1 VSGTLNVKQTKTD
14 IYAGADPRDLPAY
27 TVREVSICLDV
38 SMSRLKAWIAG
49 QSNFRKVLTPAALV
63 DAGASRSRVLS
74 FNNVIEIF
82 VLDELRR
89 RGFSLQRLRRVL
101 DYLRREFPSV
111 EHPLVRLDLSIS
123 NRHLYAKWNSRLVN
137 VSLEGQYGMEELL
150 RTFLARVERD
160 PGAAGVFKLYPFVTK
175 QRTADAPKTV
185 VMDPR
190 VSFGRPVLTGSG
202 IPTAVIA
209 DRFRA
214 GESIASIAGD
224 YDRTEAEIEEAIR
237 YETVRVAREAA

>member
-1 VSGTLNVKQTKTD
+1 MRKTKTD
-14 IYAGADPRDLPAY
+14 IYAGIDPRDLPAY
-27 TVREVSICLDV
+27 TIREVSICLDV
-38 SMSRLKAWIAG
+38 SISRLKAWIAG
-49 QSNFRKVLTPAALV
+49 QSNFRKVLTPAASV
-63 DAGASRSRVLS
+63 DASVPRSRVLS

-89 RGFSLQRLRRVL
+89 RGFSLQHLRRVL
-101 DYLRREFPSV
+101 DYLHREFPSV
-111 EHPLVRLDLSIS
+111 EHPLVRLDLWIS
-123 NRHLYAKWNSRLVN
+123 KRHLYAKWSERLVN
-137 VSLEGQYGMEELL
+137 VSLEGQYGIEEVL
-150 RTFLARVERD
+150 RTFLSRVERD
-160 PGAAGVFKLYPFVTK
+160 PAGAGVFKLYPFVTK
-175 QRTADAPKTV
+175 QRTPDAAKTV

-190 VSFGRPVLTGSG
+190 VSFGRPVLAGSG

-224 YDRTEAEIEEAIR
+224 YDRTETEIEEAIR

>member
-1 VSGTLNVKQTKTD
+1 MSGTKTKRD
-14 IYAGADPRDLPAY
+14 IYGDADPRDLAAY

-38 SMSRLKAWIAG
+38 PISRLKAWIAG
-49 QSNFRKVLTPAALV
+49 QSNFRKVLTPAASV
-63 DAGASRSRVLS
+63 EIRATRARVLS
-74 FNNVIEIF
+74 FNNVVEIF

-89 RGFSLQRLRRVL
+89 RGFSLQHLRRVL
-101 DYLRREFPSV
+101 DYLKREFPQV
-111 EHPLVRLDLSIS
+111 DHALVRLDLSIS
-123 NRHLYAKWNSRLVN
+123 NRHLFAKWNERLVN
-137 VSLEGQYGMEELL
+137 LSLEGQFALEELL
-150 RTFLARVERD
+150 RTFLSRVEHD
-160 PGAAGVFKLYPFVTK
+160 PAGAGVFKLYPFVTK

-224 YDRTEAEIEEAIR
+224 YDRTKAEIEEAIR
-237 YETVRVAREAA
+237 YETVRIAREAA